1 MRSYAKI
8 LYVFFYIKLL
18 GMVTCWPYMASLLTS
33 PAPLL
38 HLSCTLP
45 APLLIPAA
53 PLCAAPFQQ
62 KLEGYLKDTS
72 NHVKTNA
79 KLRKKLLYKADRC
92 D

>member
-1 MRSYAKI
+1 MRSYAKL
-8 LYVFFYIKLL
+8 LYVFLYKAIRCGYVL
-18 GMVTCWPYMASLLTS
+18 GLHGTS
-33 PAPLL
+33 PD
-38 HLSCTLP
+38 LSCTLP
-45 APLLIPAA
+45 APLLTPAA

-62 KLEGYLKDTS
+62 KLEGCLKDTS